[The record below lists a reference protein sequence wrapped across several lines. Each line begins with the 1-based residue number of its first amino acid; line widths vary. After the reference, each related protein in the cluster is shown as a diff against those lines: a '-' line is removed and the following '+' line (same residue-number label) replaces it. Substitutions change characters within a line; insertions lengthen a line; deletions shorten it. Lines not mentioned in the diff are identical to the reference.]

1 MKFVKRF
8 LILLFLFTAGL
19 LSALE
24 IESLLSPELLKK
36 DAVLLKPG
44 GSFAPQSGH
53 TVILFFDALA
63 PQAQTILEMADAIP
77 DLVSGEKVTVLAV
90 ARNTRDVAAD
100 ALRTF
105 QPRNLVLLAEND
117 QKTVF
122 REYAFGEVI
131 IPFSVIIDKE
141 DTVLWKG
148 APTDIEST
156 LKRIRSGKYSRQ
168 TQMKIEQFR
177 NDLQSG
183 VQAGLPEVILRS
195 ADGILALD
203 PADTIAIQAKLYVLQ
218 GRNRTDLAKAF
229 LLERVKAVP
238 DDLTLRIV
246 LLNFLIQSGDR
257 EGFRTAF
264 KDAAA
269 LNFGLG
275 GTARL
280 LSFVLDNA
288 PFAWLPMKEVKLLSL
303 SLSHSSLYRAEYWVI
318 QARAAYLCG
327 EIDSAIKYQEDAAK
341 FQPDNA
347 EIKDVLNYYQS
358 IKALQKK

>member
-1 MKFVKRF
+1 MSFMKMF
-8 LILLFLFTAGL
+8 LAGL
-19 LSALE
+19 TLFSAAFLSALE

-36 DAVLLKPG
+36 DAVLLKSGNILPG
-44 GSFAPQSGH
+44 QKH

-63 PQAQTILEMADAIP
+63 PQTQTILEVTDSVP
-77 DLVSGEKVTVLAV
+77 DLVGGSVAVIAV
-90 ARNTRDVAAD
+90 ARNEKAEAAD
-100 ALRTF
+100 ALRMF
-105 QPRNLVLLAEND
+105 RPKNLLLLTEND
-117 QKTVF
+117 QKTIF
-122 REYAFGEVI
+122 KEYAFGEVI
-131 IPFSVIIDKE
+131 IPFAIIVDDE

-177 NDLQSG
+177 RDLQSG
-183 VQAGLPEVILRS
+183 IQTGLPEVILRA

-264 KDAAA
+264 TDVAGK
-269 LNFGLG
+269 NWGFG

-280 LSFVLDNA
+280 LAFVLDNA
-288 PFAWLPMKEVKLLSL
+288 PFAWLPVNEVKKLAVVFEF
-303 SLSHSSLYRAEYWVI
+303 SSVRAAEYMI
-318 QARAAYLCG
+318 LQARVAYLCAD
-327 EIDSAIKYQEDAAK
+327 IDTAIALQQQVVKMLQN
-341 FQPDNA
+341 QA
-347 EIKDVLNYYQS
+347 EQKAVLEYYQS

>member
-1 MKFVKRF
+1 MKNAKR
-8 LILLFLFTAGL
+8 LLTVLFLFTAGL

-24 IESLLSPELLKK
+24 IESLLSPELVKK
-36 DAVLLKPG
+36 DAVLLKSGKPVP
-44 GSFAPQSGH
+44 APEY

-63 PQAQTILEMADAIP
+63 PQTQTILEVADSIP
-77 DLVSGEKVTVLAV
+77 NLVGGNVAVLAV
-90 ARNTRDVAAD
+90 ARNTKDVTAD
-100 ALRTF
+100 ALHTF
-105 QPRNLVLLAEND
+105 HPENLLLLTEND

-122 REYAFGEVI
+122 KEYAFGEVI
-131 IPFSVIIDKE
+131 IPFAVVIDKE

-156 LKRIRSGKYSRQ
+156 LKRIRNGKYSRQ

-183 VQAGLPEVILRS
+183 VQSGLPEVILRA

-229 LLERVKAVP
+229 LQERVKAVP

-257 EGFRTAF
+257 AGFRTAF
-264 KDAAA
+264 TETAGK
-269 LNFGLG
+269 NWGFN
-275 GTARL
+275 GTERL

-288 PFAWLPMKEVKLLSL
+288 PFAWLPMKEVQKCAWILAYNSNRVALHCAL
-303 SLSHSSLYRAEYWVI
+303 RARV
-318 QARAAYLCG
+318 AYLCG
-327 EIDSAIKYQEDAAK
+327 DVDAAIKLQQKAVAR
-341 FQPDNA
+341 QPDNA
-347 EIKDVLNYYQS
+347 DFADVLAYYQS
-358 IKALQKK
+358 IKAPPKK